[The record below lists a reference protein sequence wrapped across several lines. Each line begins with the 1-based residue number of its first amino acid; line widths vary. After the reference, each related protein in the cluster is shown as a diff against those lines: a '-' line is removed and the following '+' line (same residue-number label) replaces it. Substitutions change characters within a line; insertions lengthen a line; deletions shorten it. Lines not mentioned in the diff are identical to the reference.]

1 MTGSISAHDIERSAI
16 DTAVTRTYA
25 EHGGALTNAELY
37 EAVAEDL
44 GLQMELFTG
53 ASEGRDYNANARA
66 ARWSQQTLKT
76 QGLIERVDR
85 GRWRITAEGKHKLRR
100 PVRGMHLVAFSTDLG
115 VAVWGDCRDVIARID
130 EPVTLCVTSPPYPI
144 AKGRAYGRI
153 AAEQYVDWLC
163 GVLEGVVAR
172 LAPGGSIVLVLG
184 NEVFENGCAAR
195 VPYIERLTLALIDRL
210 GLWKMDALIWHNPS
224 KAPGPVQY
232 ASKQRVQL
240 NAGYETL
247 LWLTND
253 PDQVRADNRRVL
265 QPHSARHTALMAAGG
280 EVRETCSQD
289 GAYRLRPGRS
299 FANVTPGRIPRNVLS
314 LGHRCTDQQ
323 RYKREAVS
331 LGLPCHGAPFPV
343 SLATFLVEFLS
354 EPGDLAVDIMAGSQT
369 LPVAAERLGR
379 RWLACERYG
388 EYIRGG
394 AERLRHAAG
403 FSMTQDFAGTF
414 AADSACGA

>member
-130 EPVTLCVTSPPYPI
+130 ERVTLCVTSPPYPI

-299 FANVTPGRIPRNVLS
+299 FANVTPGRIPRNVLIAAPISSAISVRPPRLACPATARRFPS
-314 LGHRCTDQQ
+314 LSRLSSWNSSASRVIWRSTSWPGRRHCLWQ
-323 RYKREAVS
+323 RNASAGAGWPASVTANTSAAVQN
-331 LGLPCHGAPFPV
+331 GFA
-343 SLATFLVEFLS
+343 
-354 EPGDLAVDIMAGSQT
+354 T
-369 LPVAAERLGR
+369 LPG
-379 RWLACERYG
+379 
-388 EYIRGG
+388 
-394 AERLRHAAG
+394 
-403 FSMTQDFAGTF
+403 SP
-414 AADSACGA
+414 